1 MNKEVKKTIAIEI
14 VINDRNQMIKSDRN
28 FLQFCYTMDKG
39 KCLPLA
45 MRRGKR
51 NIAGNFAT
59 CRWCGV

>member
-1 MNKEVKKTIAIEI
+1 M
-14 VINDRNQMIKSDRN
+14 S
-28 FLQFCYTMDKG
+28 KG